1 MTNKIDAV
9 LKLRAQCKHHAIKY
23 GEPDHD
29 ADLALA
35 QMLGSM
41 SHDEISQYLVAIR
54 LDLPVM

>member
-1 MTNKIDAV
+1 MTDKITAA

-35 QMLGSM
+35 RLLGSM
-41 SHDEISQYLVAIR
+41 SSSEVIQYLEALR
-54 LDLPVM
+54 SDLSGM

>member
-1 MTNKIDAV
+1 MTHKIDAA

-35 QMLGSM
+35 RLLGGM
-41 SHDEISQYLVAIR
+41 SQGEIIQYLEAVRSDPPA
-54 LDLPVM
+54 M

>member
-1 MTNKIDAV
+1 MTHKIDAA

-35 QMLGSM
+35 QLLGNM
-41 SHDEISQYLVAIR
+41 SQGEIIQYLEALR
-54 LDLPVM
+54 SDLPAM

>member
-1 MTNKIDAV
+1 MTDKITAA

-35 QMLGSM
+35 QLLGSM
-41 SHDEISQYLVAIR
+41 SQGEVIQYLEALR
-54 LDLPVM
+54 SDLPDI

>member
-1 MTNKIDAV
+1 MSHALNTA
-9 LKLRAQCKHHAIKY
+9 LKLRAQCKHHVAKY

-35 QMLGSM
+35 QLLGSM

>member
-1 MTNKIDAV
+1 MTNIVADA
-9 LKLRAQCKHHAIKY
+9 LKLRAQCKHHAAKY

>member
-1 MTNKIDAV
+1 MTNKIDAA
-9 LKLRAQCKHHAIKY
+9 LKLRAQCKHHATKY

-35 QMLGSM
+35 QLLGSM
-41 SHDEISQYLVAIR
+41 SHDEVSQYLVAIR

>member
-1 MTNKIDAV
+1 MTNIVADA
-9 LKLRAQCKHHAIKY
+9 LKLRAQCKHHAAKY

-35 QMLGSM
+35 QLLGSM

>member
-1 MTNKIDAV
+1 MTNTITDA

-35 QMLGSM
+35 RLLGSM
-41 SHDEISQYLVAIR
+41 SSSEVIQYLEALR
-54 LDLPVM
+54 SDLPDM

>member
-1 MTNKIDAV
+1 MTNIITDA

-35 QMLGSM
+35 QLLGNM
-41 SHDEISQYLVAIR
+41 SQGEIIQYLEALR
-54 LDLPVM
+54 SDLPAM